1 MNHTAIRSFS
11 LLLLA
16 LPAFARAA
24 PPPSYV
30 MEQWSQPGNCEMPQ
44 RRHAADHASG
54 DGVSAQVLTQRYLGV
69 LDEVIAGDEAALK
82 FAHLCDRFDV
92 DFFPGMLPPARAEP
106 WNPSPPQPVGSV
118 FFASVDAP
126 GSTFQQRLEATY
138 TPEQAS
144 LALSISSHEDA
155 PVFADDEPGYRYRDM
170 GQACPLRLGQLA
182 EKLAAAG
189 FSKQYDSLEPP
200 SGQFAESDYGVSAS
214 FQRGN
219 VAVGASLQGR
229 FVEQRAHPE
238 AACVAEITLSLE
250 K

>member
-1 MNHTAIRSFS
+1 MKHAAIRSFT
-11 LLLLA
+11 LLLLV
-16 LPAFARAA
+16 LPAFTRAA
-24 PPPSYV
+24 PPSYV
-30 MEQWSQPGNCEMPQ
+30 MEQWSQPANCETPQ

-54 DGVSAQVLTQRYLGV
+54 AGVFAQVLTQRYLGV

-92 DFFPGMLPPARAEP
+92 DFFPGVLPPARAEP
-106 WNPSPPQPVGSV
+106 WNPSPPQPVGNV

-144 LALSISSHEDA
+144 LALSISSPEDA

-219 VAVGASLQGR
+219 VAVGASLQGQ
-229 FVEQRAHPE
+229 FVEQRANPE

>member
-1 MNHTAIRSFS
+1 MKHAAIRSFS
-11 LLLLA
+11 LLLLV

-24 PPPSYV
+24 PRSYV
-30 MEQWSQPGNCEMPQ
+30 MEQWSQPGNCDMPQ
-44 RRHAADHASG
+44 RRHAADRASG
-54 DGVSAQVLTQRYLGV
+54 DGVSAHVLTQRYLGV

-92 DFFPGMLPPARAEP
+92 DFFPGVLPPARAEP

-144 LALSISSHEDA
+144 LALSISSPEDA